1 MTVLWC
7 GVLNRMEKKHS
18 KPNRVRK
25 KKGIDIDGWLV
36 LDKSLNLTSTDAV
49 NKVKRALNAN
59 KAGHAGTLDPLASGI
74 LPIAL
79 GEATRTVAWLM
90 EAQKTYEFTI
100 LWGNSTSTQDMEGEV
115 IATSDV
121 RPLQAQIESALLA
134 FIGEIDQIPP
144 AFSAIKVDGVRAYDL
159 ARSGNAPTLEAR
171 KVKVFEASLSEY
183 TNDTA
188 KFFVRSGKGFYVR
201 GLARDLAH
209 ALGTEGHIIALR
221 RTSVGPFNTDAAITL
236 ETLEKLCIDG
246 AAFEHILPATTALDD
261 IPELAVSEQ
270 DMFALRQGRQIIVV
284 PPKMEELK
292 SKRRPR
298 NIAGQDMSRAVLAT
312 HKGKA
317 IAIGDARAG
326 KFRPT
331 RVFN

>member
-1 MTVLWC
+1 MNSLK
-7 GVLNRMEKKHS
+7 NNSAKKNS
-18 KPNRVRK
+18 KPNRVRR

-36 LDKSLNLTSTDAV
+36 LDKSLHLTSTDAV

-79 GEATRTVAWLM
+79 GEATRTVSWLM

-100 LWGNSTSTQDMEGEV
+100 LWGASTTTQDAEGEV
-115 IATSDV
+115 VATSEI
-121 RPLQAQIESALLA
+121 RPTQAQIESALLA
-134 FIGEIDQIPP
+134 FIGEIDQVPP
-144 AFSAIKVDGVRAYDL
+144 SFSAIKIDGVRAYDL
-159 ARSGNAPTLEAR
+159 ARAGNAPIIDAR
-171 KVKVFEASLSEY
+171 KVMVYEARLIEAGASE
-183 TNDTA
+183 A

-201 GLARDLAH
+201 ALARDLAKT
-209 ALGTEGHIIALR
+209 LNTEGHITKLR
-221 RTSVGPFNTDAAITL
+221 RTSVGPFSENTAITL
-236 ETLEKLCIDG
+236 ETLEKMCIDG

-261 IPELAVSEQ
+261 IPEMAIAEE
-270 DMFALRQGRQIIVV
+270 DMFALRQGRQILVI
-284 PPKMEELK
+284 PSKMEELK
-292 SKRRPR
+292 AKRRPR

-326 KFRPT
+326 KFSPF
-331 RVFN
+331 RVFTH

>member
-1 MTVLWC
+1 MKP
-7 GVLNRMEKKHS
+7 NSKPNS

-59 KAGHAGTLDPLASGI
+59 KAGHAGTLDPLATGI

-115 IATSDV
+115 IATSDK
-121 RPLQAQIESALLA
+121 RPSQDEIETALLA
-134 FIGEIDQIPP
+134 FVGEIDQVPP
-144 AFSAIKVDGVRAYDL
+144 AFSAIKIDGVRAYDL
-159 ARSGNAPTLEAR
+159 ARAGNAPVIDAR
-171 KVKVFEASLSEY
+171 KVMVYEAKVLEVEAES
-183 TNDTA
+183 A

-221 RTSVGPFNTDAAITL
+221 RTSVGPFNTDTAITL
-236 ETLEKLCIDG
+236 ETLEKMCIDG

-261 IPELAVSEQ
+261 IPELAIAEE
-270 DMFALRQGRQIIVV
+270 DMFALRQGRQIVV
-284 PPKMEELK
+284 IPAQMELLK

-326 KFRPT
+326 RFAPT
-331 RVFN
+331 RVFTN